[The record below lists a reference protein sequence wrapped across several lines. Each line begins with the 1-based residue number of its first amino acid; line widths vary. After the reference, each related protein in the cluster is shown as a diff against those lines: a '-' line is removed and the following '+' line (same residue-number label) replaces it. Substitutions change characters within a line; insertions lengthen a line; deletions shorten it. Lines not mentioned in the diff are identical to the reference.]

1 MPEIF
6 QLDFMVRAFIA
17 GGVVGASAP
26 MLGMF
31 LVLRRLSLIAETLAH
46 VAITGAAIGLF
57 LGHFPVMVAVV
68 VAATGA
74 VVLERLRSTR
84 WMASDSAMATVLY
97 TALAV
102 ALVLVSWGNQLSV
115 SLLGY
120 LFGNIVTVGTIDVW
134 ATVVA
139 GCFVL
144 VLVGMLYSELV
155 QSTFDADLAQV
166 SGVPV
171 GRTNMLLALLTG
183 VMVTLSMRV
192 VGGLMV
198 GALVV
203 FPVLAALQLHQ
214 GFRVTLLVASFMG
227 VVSVFAGLVVSFYQD
242 VAASGAIVL
251 TALLILVV
259 VTVLRTMWTF
269 KVSQSTYV
277 RPSKLR

>member
-1 MPEIF
+1 
-6 QLDFMVRAFIA
+6 
-17 GGVVGASAP
+17 
-26 MLGMF
+26 
-31 LVLRRLSLIAETLAH
+31 
-46 VAITGAAIGLF
+46 
-57 LGHFPVMVAVV
+57 
-68 VAATGA
+68 
-74 VVLERLRSTR
+74 
-84 WMASDSAMATVLY
+84 
-97 TALAV
+97 
-102 ALVLVSWGNQLSV
+102 VLVSWGNQLSV